1 MLVITQLPQ
10 QIIHRTM
17 IQIRI
22 SETEMLHAT
31 ATRMIFN
38 HNRTVAIVKFQQ
50 QIFAAQQK
58 AGITL
63 TDTVKNQSVL
73 ALTIM
78 DRVMAITCTIAVF
91 VIAPIAFH
99 TVIAFTAIQ
108 HIITEFC
115 LQIIVAIFAI
125 QTVIEVTANKMII
138 TILAMYRTATP

>member
-1 MLVITQLPQ
+1 MLVIAQLPQ

-91 VIAPIAFH
+91 VLPQSPSIRSLPLPPSSTSLPNFAF
-99 TVIAFTAIQ
+99 
-108 HIITEFC
+108 
-115 LQIIVAIFAI
+115 
-125 QTVIEVTANKMII
+125 K
-138 TILAMYRTATP
+138 